1 MDFLY
6 KVIATVVIGCMI
18 FSVHLGFYILLLLI
32 LGIVFI
38 FFILMVFFGRIEYKF
53 KFEKP
58 NRLKHTALKFND
70 IENTEIY
77 LLDIRANRKA
87 LLLDKGYVIDIVT
100 DSKEMG
106 LWMDTLRYG
115 SRSERDKDYEALIY
129 KLKEYGLYRG
139 RKTDEQS
146 Q

>member
-6 KVIATVVIGCMI
+6 KVIETVVIGCMI

-38 FFILMVFFGRIEYKF
+38 FFILMVFFGRIEYKV

-58 NRLKHTALKFND
+58 DRLEDIALKFND
-70 IENTEIY
+70 IKNTEIY

-100 DSKEMG
+100 G
-106 LWMDTLRYG
+106 W
-115 SRSERDKDYEALIY
+115 
-129 KLKEYGLYRG
+129 
-139 RKTDEQS
+139 
-146 Q
+146 